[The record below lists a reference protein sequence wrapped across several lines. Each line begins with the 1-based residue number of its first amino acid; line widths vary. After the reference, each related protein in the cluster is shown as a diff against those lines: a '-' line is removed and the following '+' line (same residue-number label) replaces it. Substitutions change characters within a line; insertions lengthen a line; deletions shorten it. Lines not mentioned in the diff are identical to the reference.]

1 MRHHTL
7 GPSFQSFGPH
17 FRISLVLVT
26 IGGLFSWLAFIAAAE
41 FRSWIGW
48 AIFYFVAIGFG
59 LLVVRQL
66 FFRLWLHESGIS
78 YRGLLGAHEIHW
90 REIDRI
96 YFGSY
101 EIHVHYIALGTF
113 YRLRLVTKQGMKL
126 SLGERLHSADVLAD
140 QIQGYTLP
148 EMLRKALS
156 EFESGVELDFG
167 KIRIGRKRG
176 VMYERWFA
184 WHEIRWEDLTIYGVS
199 DSHVNLGGAK
209 RMFQVNIAAEK
220 IANVHVL
227 EALLDR
233 VRKGTLRVGA

>member
-1 MRHHTL
+1 L
-7 GPSFQSFGPH
+7 PLSPLLNSAAGLAGPFSILW
-17 FRISLVLVT
+17 RLVLVCLLCGNCSFACGYANRVFL
-26 IGGLFSWLAFIAAAE
+26 IEAFS
-41 FRSWIGW
+41 
-48 AIFYFVAIGFG
+48 
-59 LLVVRQL
+59 
-66 FFRLWLHESGIS
+66 
-78 YRGLLGAHEIHW
+78 GAQEIHW
-90 REIDRI
+90 RDIDRI

-113 YRLRLVTKQGMKL
+113 YRLRLVTKQGTKL
-126 SLGERLHSADVLAD
+126 SLGERLHSADVLAG

-167 KIRIGRKRG
+167 KIRISRKKG
-176 VMYERWFA
+176 VRYERWFA
-184 WHEIRWEDLTIYGVS
+184 WHEIRWEDLTLYGVS

-209 RMFQVNIAAEK
+209 RIFQVNIAAEK
-220 IANVHVL
+220 IANIHVL